1 MTEKL
6 KIAGVLAFIFVAYG
20 LAGHFD
26 EIDAKEQD
34 EHYCQMRE
42 IWEQNKDVLPVKRP
56 GWPNFKPEI
65 VCGV

>member
-1 MTEKL
+1 MIEKL
-6 KIAGVLAFIFVAYG
+6 KFVGAITFVLVAYG
-20 LAGHFD
+20 VVGHLD
-26 EIDAKEQD
+26 EEN
-34 EHYCQMRE
+34 ERLETERYCQMRQ